1 MPVVRKTFG
10 LSASP
15 QTTNDAAVTPSTRRQ
30 NHRQQGDMP
39 ALARPLHEGTLDR
52 DRTGG
57 AAGGSRATERSGPPE
72 SGASLEERRVRRVG
86 DGAGRAGAA
95 RGARTRPPPAWFVHE
110 WRALRNRAAPAG
122 LGGANLGLLV
132 EHAVLHDREQLGRIA
147 QDRQV
152 R

>member
-15 QTTNDAAVTPSTRRQ
+15 QTTNAAAGTPSTRPQ
-30 NHRQQGDMP
+30 NHRQKGDMP

-72 SGASLEERRVRRVG
+72 SGAWVTESVARGPPAAPGPVRLTQPGPVCLTDCSLIS
-86 DGAGRAGAA
+86 GAGYA
-95 RGARTRPPPAWFVHE
+95 TDRPQRVCAE
-110 WRALRNRAAPAG
+110 
-122 LGGANLGLLV
+122 
-132 EHAVLHDREQLGRIA
+132 RISGSL
-147 QDRQV
+147 
-152 R
+152 